1 METKKLFSIF
11 ISIAILFMISACS
24 GDDNT
29 SEEPPLPD
37 PLPFNFLFI
46 VQDADGNDLLDAK
59 MPGNILSQPIKAI
72 YNGKEL
78 PLDSMKDKWVPGSPV
93 DITFSGLT
101 LHEGGDS
108 YYLEFGLFDS
118 QKDYKNETFIID
130 WGDGSTTTVTF
141 SRYYDRTPTGEKK
154 DFHYEVL
161 VNGKQKETDWIKIVK

>member
-29 SEEPPLPD
+29 AEEPPHPD
-37 PLPFNFLFI
+37 PLPFNLLFI

-59 MPGNILSQPIKAI
+59 TPGNILSQPIKAI

>member
-1 METKKLFSIF
+1 METKKFFSIF
-11 ISIAILFMISACS
+11 ISIAILLMISACS

-29 SEEPPLPD
+29 AEELPLNH

>member
-1 METKKLFSIF
+1 MKTIRSFCNVLLAMVVIT
-11 ISIAILFMISACS
+11 MSACS
-24 GDDNT
+24 NNDNT
-29 SEEPPLPD
+29 AEELPLNH

-59 MPGNILSQPIKAI
+59 TPGNILSQPIKAI

-78 PLDSMKDKWVPGSPV
+78 PLDSMKDKWVPANP
-93 DITFSGLT
+93 IEINFSGLT

-130 WGDGSTTTVTF
+130 WGDGSTITVTF
-141 SRYYDRTPTGEKK
+141 SRYYNRAPTGEKK

>member
-1 METKKLFSIF
+1 METKKFFSIF
-11 ISIAILFMISACS
+11 ISIAILLMISACS

-29 SEEPPLPD
+29 AEELPLNH

-59 MPGNILSQPIKAI
+59 TPGNILSQPIKAI

>member
-1 METKKLFSIF
+1 METKKFFSIF
-11 ISIAILFMISACS
+11 ISIAILLMISACS

-29 SEEPPLPD
+29 AEELPLNH

-59 MPGNILSQPIKAI
+59 TPGNILSQPIKAI

-118 QKDYKNETFIID
+118 LNDYKNETFIID

>member
-1 METKKLFSIF
+1 METKKFFSIF
-11 ISIAILFMISACS
+11 ISIAILLMISACS

-29 SEEPPLPD
+29 AEELPLNH

-59 MPGNILSQPIKAI
+59 IPGNILSQPIKAI

>member
-29 SEEPPLPD
+29 DEEPPHPD

-59 MPGNILSQPIKAI
+59 MPGNVLSQPIKAI

>member
-1 METKKLFSIF
+1 METKKFFSIF
-11 ISIAILFMISACS
+11 ISIAILLMISACS

-29 SEEPPLPD
+29 AEELPLNH

-59 MPGNILSQPIKAI
+59 IPGNILSQPIKAI

-161 VNGKQKETDWIKIVK
+161 VNGKQIETYWIKIVK

>member
-1 METKKLFSIF
+1 MKTIRSFCNVLLAMVVIT
-11 ISIAILFMISACS
+11 MSACS
-24 GDDNT
+24 NDDNT
-29 SEEPPLPD
+29 AEELPLNH

-59 MPGNILSQPIKAI
+59 TPGNILSQPTKAI

-78 PLDSMKDKWVPGSPV
+78 PLDSMKDKWVPANP
-93 DITFSGLT
+93 IEINFSGLT
-101 LHEGGDS
+101 LQEGGDS

-118 QKDYKNETFIID
+118 LKDYKNETFIID

-141 SRYYDRTPTGEKK
+141 SHYCDRTPTGEEK

-161 VNGKQKETDWIKIVK
+161 VNGKQMETDWIKIVK

>member
-11 ISIAILFMISACS
+11 ISIAILLMISACS

-29 SEEPPLPD
+29 AKEQPLSH
-37 PLPFNFLFI
+37 PLPFNLLFI

-78 PLDSMKDKWVPGSPV
+78 PLDSMKDKWVPTNP
-93 DITFSGLT
+93 IQINFSGLT

-161 VNGKQKETDWIKIVK
+161 VIGKQMETYWIKIVK

>member
-1 METKKLFSIF
+1 MKTIRSFCNVLLAMVVIT
-11 ISIAILFMISACS
+11 MSACS
-24 GDDNT
+24 NNDNT
-29 SEEPPLPD
+29 AEEPPLPD

-59 MPGNILSQPIKAI
+59 MPGNVLSQPIKDI

>member
-1 METKKLFSIF
+1 
-11 ISIAILFMISACS
+11 
-24 GDDNT
+24 
-29 SEEPPLPD
+29 
-37 PLPFNFLFI
+37 
-46 VQDADGNDLLDAK
+46 

-78 PLDSMKDKWVPGSPV
+78 PLDSMKDKWVPTNP
-93 DITFSGLT
+93 IQINFSGLT

-141 SRYYDRTPTGEKK
+141 SHYCDRTPTGEEK

-161 VNGKQKETDWIKIVK
+161 VNGKQMETYWIKIVK

>member
-1 METKKLFSIF
+1 METKKFFSIF
-11 ISIAILFMISACS
+11 ISIAILLMISACS

-29 SEEPPLPD
+29 AEELPLNH

-59 MPGNILSQPIKAI
+59 TPGNILSQPIKAI

-78 PLDSMKDKWVPGSPV
+78 PLDSMKDKWVPANP
-93 DITFSGLT
+93 IEINFSGLT
-101 LHEGGDS
+101 LQEGGDS

-118 QKDYKNETFIID
+118 LKDYKNETFIID

-161 VNGKQKETDWIKIVK
+161 VNGKQIETYWIKIVK

>member
-29 SEEPPLPD
+29 AEEPTHTD

-59 MPGNILSQPIKAI
+59 MPGNVLSQPIKAI

>member
-1 METKKLFSIF
+1 METKKFFSIF
-11 ISIAILFMISACS
+11 ISIAILLMISACS

-29 SEEPPLPD
+29 AEELPLNH

-59 MPGNILSQPIKAI
+59 TPGNILSQPIKAI

-78 PLDSMKDKWVPGSPV
+78 PLDSMKDKWVPANP
-93 DITFSGLT
+93 IEINFSGLT
-101 LHEGGDS
+101 LQEGGDS

-118 QKDYKNETFIID
+118 LKDYKNETFIID

>member
-1 METKKLFSIF
+1 METKKFFSIF
-11 ISIAILFMISACS
+11 ISIAILLMISACS

-29 SEEPPLPD
+29 AEELPLNH

-59 MPGNILSQPIKAI
+59 TPGNILSQPIKAI

-78 PLDSMKDKWVPGSPV
+78 PLDSMKDKWVPANP
-93 DITFSGLT
+93 IQINFSGLT

-161 VNGKQKETDWIKIVK
+161 VNGKQIETYWIKIVK

>member
-1 METKKLFSIF
+1 METKKFFSIF
-11 ISIAILFMISACS
+11 ISIAILLMISACS

-29 SEEPPLPD
+29 SEELPLNH

-59 MPGNILSQPIKAI
+59 TPGNILSQPIKAI

-78 PLDSMKDKWVPGSPV
+78 PLDSMKDKWVPANP
-93 DITFSGLT
+93 IEINFSGLT
-101 LHEGGDS
+101 LQEGGDS

-118 QKDYKNETFIID
+118 LKDYKNETFIID

>member
-11 ISIAILFMISACS
+11 ISIAILLMISACS

-29 SEEPPLPD
+29 AEELPLNH

-59 MPGNILSQPIKAI
+59 TPGNILSQPIKAI

>member
-1 METKKLFSIF
+1 METKKFFSIF
-11 ISIAILFMISACS
+11 ISIAILLMISACS

-29 SEEPPLPD
+29 AEELPLNH

-59 MPGNILSQPIKAI
+59 TPGNILSQPIKAI

-78 PLDSMKDKWVPGSPV
+78 PLDSMKDKWVPANP
-93 DITFSGLT
+93 IQINFSGLT

-118 QKDYKNETFIID
+118 LNDYKNETFIID

>member
-29 SEEPPLPD
+29 AEELPLNH

-46 VQDADGNDLLDAK
+46 VQDADGNDLLDASTT
-59 MPGNILSQPIKAI
+59 GNILSQPITAI

>member
-1 METKKLFSIF
+1 METKKFFSIF
-11 ISIAILFMISACS
+11 ISIAILLMISACS

-29 SEEPPLPD
+29 AEELPLNH

-59 MPGNILSQPIKAI
+59 MPGNVLSQPIKAI

>member
-29 SEEPPLPD
+29 AEELPLNH

-59 MPGNILSQPIKAI
+59 MPGNVLSQPIKAI